1 MVNLGIVG
9 INEQHIN
16 VCTYCCLCNK
26 WADYNLV
33 FCTFYPMS
41 QKTGP
46 LLLPITLPIFYTT
59 DYNRAEIIGNRRTHR
74 HTDTRLKSM
83 VYADGVML

>member
-33 FCTFYPMS
+33 FCTFFYPMS

-46 LLLPITLPIFYTT
+46 LLLPITLPIF
-59 DYNRAEIIGNRRTHR
+59 
-74 HTDTRLKSM
+74 
-83 VYADGVML
+83 